1 MRGRG
6 EGRESLEITETLGSV
21 AVRELRSVL
30 LSQLDR
36 NKKSI
41 YCLQVHRHI
50 APPSNDVVQSLNVHP
65 CCRYNGVVQGL
76 NVQLADAHNLQ
87 EEQEAREQSKVWTQ
101 VWILDRRCVSGTCVS
116 RIGEECQECCLH

>member
-1 MRGRG
+1 M
-6 EGRESLEITETLGSV
+6 GSV
-21 AVRELRSVL
+21 AVRQLRSVL
-30 LSQLDR
+30 LSKLDR

-76 NVQLADAHNLQ
+76 NVQLADAHSRL

-101 VWILDRRCVSGTCVS
+101 VWIMSVMFVWYL
-116 RIGEECQECCLH
+116 